1 MRSFIAVLIFCCQS
15 SVALCQAPEYPADL
29 LDQLRRNAASLP
41 GELPIEVR
49 LAVLNPAPVPLS
61 TFIEGAPDDSVTAG
75 YTVFQIRYSDHWIA
89 VDAALDRSY
98 LPNSTSFSTGTYDSI
113 QILLRDA
120 RLVLLTHEH
129 HDHVA
134 GLLSSPYFNQI
145 KQHTLLTPAQVAT
158 LRDRPNRARIRIDS
172 ATAAAFRTVDYE
184 LLKAV
189 APGVVI
195 LTAPGHT
202 PGSQILYVA
211 LQNGEEMILAGDVAW
226 HMDGVRT
233 GRQKPVA
240 TSNTLREDRP
250 AIAAQL
256 AWLKS
261 AVDQGVPVLLSHDV
275 VALNQLVAR
284 GIVAQGF
291 VLR

>member
-15 SVALCQAPEYPADL
+15 SMVLCQAPQYPSDL
-29 LDQLRRNAASLP
+29 LDQLRRSATALP
-41 GELPIEVR
+41 RELPIEVR
-49 LAVLNPAPVPLS
+49 VAVLNPAPVQLN
-61 TFIEGAPDDSVTAG
+61 TFVEGAPNDSVTAG
-75 YTVFQIRYSDHWIA
+75 YAVFQVRYRDHWIA
-89 VDAALDRSY
+89 VDAAVDRSY
-98 LPNSTSFSTGTYDSI
+98 LSNSTSFSTETYDSI
-113 QILLRDA
+113 QIMLRDA

-134 GLLSSPYFNQI
+134 GLLSSPYFSNI
-145 KQHTLLTPAQVAT
+145 KQHTLFTPMQVAT

-172 ATAAAFRTVDYE
+172 ATAAALRTVDCE

-195 LTAPGHT
+195 LKAPGHT
-202 PGSQILYVA
+202 PGSQIIYVA
-211 LQNGEEMILAGDVAW
+211 LQNGGEMILAGDVAW

-233 GRQKPVA
+233 GRQKPAA
-240 TSNTLREDRP
+240 TSNALGEDRP

-275 VALNQLVAR
+275 AAVNQLAAGGTVAH
-284 GIVAQGF
+284 GF